1 MMKFVKEMGE
11 GKVTHVP
18 PDLDLKPYIDEHDT
32 EILEQMRVL
41 IKAAKARHAAKAST
55 SAKRA
60 KKAKLAKKSS

>member
-1 MMKFVKEMGE
+1 
-11 GKVTHVP
+11 VP